1 MQFQSDFQTLPSHK
15 AAARE
20 IIATTTK
27 QDALFPVGRMFCGS
41 NEERHLQLERQL
53 FSITDDFLYACIT
66 YGDGL
71 ENKPFS
77 GFTRVKGLG
86 YAFLAFFAQRAF
98 GIHRFPFFS
107 DRNLCDYL
115 TDKQKKTVI
124 DVIQMLSPERVNAIC
139 DELLDIH
146 QHAQNLLK
154 EKGIGE
160 VHLTR
165 KIIDRGDCATSRENY
180 AQTIMTLKK
189 AAQAVG
195 VDKVQ
200 FEMDVLNS
208 WGDDSG
214 YSFYPILL
222 RQRLPAQDIL
232 YFSNMIA
239 SRDASAGDHRI
250 AVEEAEWV
258 VVNRSPTG
266 VVDFHVDDIV
276 FDESVYEDSRNW
288 SRERYA
294 KFLENYSP
302 FPFRYAHRI
311 DERHASPGFGWRLT
325 RKGRLGYL
333 LKALS
338 PWN

>member
-1 MQFQSDFQTLPSHK
+1 MQFQSDSETLPSHK

-27 QDALFPVGRMFCGS
+27 QDALFPVSHMSFGS
-41 NEERHLQLERQL
+41 NAERHLQLEGQL
-53 FSITDDFLYACIT
+53 FSIKDDFLYACIT

-77 GFTRVKGLG
+77 GFTWVKGLG

-98 GIHRFPFFS
+98 GIHRFPFFP
-107 DRNLCDYL
+107 DRNMCGYL
-115 TDKQKKTVI
+115 TDKQVQTVI
-124 DVIQMLSPERVNAIC
+124 DTINMLSAERVNAIC
-139 DELLDIH
+139 YELLDIY

-154 EKGIGE
+154 ERGIGE

-165 KIIDRGDCATSRENY
+165 KILDGGDCPTSRENY
-180 AQTIMTLKK
+180 TQTIMTLKK

-214 YSFYPILL
+214 YSSYPILL
-222 RQRLPAQDIL
+222 RQSLPAQDVL

-239 SRDASAGDHRI
+239 SRAAPAGIIASPWKMQSGCFSTALPAASLTFTWMILFSMRACTRTRGNGAGRLMPNFSKTTRHFPSDTPTELMNVTFPLASAGASR
-250 AVEEAEWV
+250 
-258 VVNRSPTG
+258 RRG
-266 VVDFHVDDIV
+266 VWDTF
-276 FDESVYEDSRNW
+276 
-288 SRERYA
+288 
-294 KFLENYSP
+294 
-302 FPFRYAHRI
+302 
-311 DERHASPGFGWRLT
+311 
-325 RKGRLGYL
+325 
-333 LKALS
+333 
-338 PWN
+338 

>member
-1 MQFQSDFQTLPSHK
+1 MQFQSDSETLPSHK

-27 QDALFPVGRMFCGS
+27 QDALFPVGHMSFGS
-41 NEERHLQLERQL
+41 NAERHLQLEGQL
-53 FSITDDFLYACIT
+53 FSIKDDFLYACIT

-77 GFTRVKGLG
+77 GFTWVKGLG

-98 GIHRFPFFS
+98 GIHRFPFFP
-107 DRNLCDYL
+107 DRNVSGYL
-115 TDKQKKTVI
+115 TDKQMQTVF
-124 DVIQMLSPERVNAIC
+124 DTVQMLSTERVNAIC
-139 DELLDIH
+139 NELLDIH

-154 EKGIGE
+154 EKGIEE

-165 KIIDRGDCATSRENY
+165 KILDGGGCPTSRENY

-214 YSFYPILL
+214 YSSYPILL
-222 RQRLPAQDIL
+222 RQSLPAQDVL
-232 YFSNMIA
+232 YFSNLIA
-239 SRDASAGDHRI
+239 SRAAPAGDHRI
-250 AVEEAEWV
+250 AVEDAEWV
-258 VVNRSPTG
+258 LLNHSPTG

-276 FDESVYEDSRNW
+276 FDESAYEDSRNW
-288 SRERYA
+288 TRERYA

-302 FPFRYAHRI
+302 FPFRYAHRV
-311 DERHASPGFGWRLT
+311 DERHISPSFGWRLT
-325 RKGRLGYL
+325 QKGRLGYL

-338 PWN
+338 PWS